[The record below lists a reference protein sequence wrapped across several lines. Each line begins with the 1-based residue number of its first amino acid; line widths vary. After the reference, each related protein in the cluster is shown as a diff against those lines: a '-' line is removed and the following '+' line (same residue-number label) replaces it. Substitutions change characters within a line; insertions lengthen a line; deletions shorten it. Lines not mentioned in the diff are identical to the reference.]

1 MAPES
6 GELLNAAELM
16 LVHGAEIGIG
26 DMQKRKMV
34 NLILRVQDYFPVG
47 PFLDPVPAQQPLLAE
62 WVPMDLLNHPRH
74 VLGQGFGGIGVKVDE
89 NEAFPYIGRDRF

>member
-47 PFLDPVPAQQPLLAE
+47 PFLDPVTAQ
-62 WVPMDLLNHPRH
+62 
-74 VLGQGFGGIGVKVDE
+74 
-89 NEAFPYIGRDRF
+89 